1 MITTAQILYVT
12 SFALIII
19 GLYAV
24 LSQRNLIRIVIGLN
38 VADVGINLLLVTLGY
53 VEGGTVP
60 IFAPGKGTLAAQM
73 ATMADPVPQA
83 LVLTAIVIGF
93 GTTALMLTLIMH
105 IHAKHGTVDASRLR
119 GLKW

>member
-1 MITTAQILYVT
+1 MISTAQILYIT
-12 SFALIII
+12 AFALILI

-53 VEGGTVP
+53 VDGGQVP
-60 IFAPGKGTLAAQM
+60 IFFPGMAAGRM
-73 ATMADPVPQA
+73 VDPVPSA

-93 GTTALMLTLIMH
+93 GVTALMLTLVMRIY
-105 IHAKHGTVDASRLR
+105 AVHGTIDASRLR

>member
-1 MITTAQILYVT
+1 MISTAQILYAT

-38 VADVGINLLLVTLGY
+38 VADVGINLLLVTLGFID
-53 VEGGTVP
+53 GGRVP
-60 IFAPGKGTLAAQM
+60 IFTAGQSAANM
-73 ATMADPVPQA
+73 VDPVPQA

-93 GTTALMLTLIMH
+93 GVTALMLTLVMRIYA
-105 IHAKHGTVDASRLR
+105 IYGTIDASRLR

>member
-1 MITTAQILYVT
+1 MISTAQILYAT
-12 SFALIII
+12 SFSLIII

-38 VADVGINLLLVTLGY
+38 IADVGINLLLVTLGY
-53 VEGGTVP
+53 IDGGRVP
-60 IFAPGKGTLAAQM
+60 IFTSGQGAAG
-73 ATMADPVPQA
+73 MADPVPQA

-93 GTTALMLTLIMH
+93 GVTALMLTLVMR
-105 IHAKHGTVDASRLR
+105 IHAKYGTIDASRLR

>member
-1 MITTAQILYVT
+1 MISTAQILYIT
-12 SFALIII
+12 SFALVII

-38 VADVGINLLLVTLGY
+38 IADVGINLLLVTLGY
-53 VEGGTVP
+53 IEGGRVP
-60 IFAPGKGTLAAQM
+60 IFTAGQSAAN
-73 ATMADPVPQA
+73 MADPVPQA

-93 GTTALMLTLIMH
+93 GVTALMLTLVMRIY
-105 IHAKHGTVDASRLR
+105 ATHGTIDASRIR

>member
-1 MITTAQILYVT
+1 MISTAQILYGT

-38 VADVGINLLLVTLGY
+38 VADVGINILLVTLGY
-53 VEGGTVP
+53 IEGGRVP
-60 IFAPGKGTLAAQM
+60 IFAPGQPT
-73 ATMADPVPQA
+73 TNWVDPVPAA

-93 GTTALMLTLIMH
+93 GVTALMLTLVMRLY
-105 IHAKHGTVDASRLR
+105 AKYGTIDASRIR

>member
-1 MITTAQILYVT
+1 MISTSQILYAT
-12 SFALIII
+12 SFTLIVI

-24 LSQRNLIRIVIGLN
+24 LSQRNMIRIIIGLN

-53 VEGGTVP
+53 IDGGRVP
-60 IFAPGKGTLAAQM
+60 IFTAGQTSAN
-73 ATMADPVPQA
+73 MADPVPQA

-93 GTTALMLTLIMH
+93 GVTALMLTLAMRIYS
-105 IHAKHGTVDASRLR
+105 IYGTIDASRLR